1 MKVVVV
7 KNDQMEVVVTNK
19 NQIGK
24 VNFSKVAKNIT
35 SLADLVDVDITGQQ
49 NGYVLAYQ
57 ANTNSYIF
65 TSTTN
70 LITVV
75 DGGTY

>member
-1 MKVVVV
+1 MKVVVS
-7 KNDQMEVVVTNK
+7 NR

-35 SLADLVDVDITGQQ
+35 SLADLVDIDISTQQ
-49 NGYVLAYQ
+49 DGYVLAYQ

-65 TSTTN
+65 TASAASVAT
-70 LITVV
+70 V

>member
-1 MKVVVV
+1 
-7 KNDQMEVVVTNK
+7 VVVTNK

-35 SLADLVDVDITGQQ
+35 ALSDLVDVDTSAQQ

-65 TSTTN
+65 NSITN
-70 LITVV
+70 LVTVV

>member
-1 MKVVVV
+1 MKVVVA
-7 KNDQMEVVVTNK
+7 NR

-35 SLADLVDVDITGQQ
+35 SLADLVDIDISTQQ
-49 NGYVLAYQ
+49 DGYVLAYQ

-65 TSTTN
+65 TASAASVAT
-70 LITVV
+70 V

>member
-1 MKVVVV
+1 MKVVVS
-7 KNDQMEVVVTNK
+7 NR

-24 VNFSKVAKNIT
+24 VNFSKLAKNIT
-35 SLADLVDVDITGQQ
+35 SLADLVDVDISTQQ
-49 NGYVLAYQ
+49 DGYVLAYQ

-65 TSTTN
+65 TASAASVAT
-70 LITVV
+70 V

>member
-1 MKVVVV
+1 MKVVVS
-7 KNDQMEVVVTNK
+7 NR

-24 VNFSKVAKNIT
+24 VNFSKLAKNIT
-35 SLADLVDVDITGQQ
+35 SLADLVDVDITTQQ
-49 NGYVLAYQ
+49 DGYVLAYQ

-65 TSTTN
+65 TASAASVA
-70 LITVV
+70 VV

>member
-1 MKVVVV
+1 MKVVIS
-7 KNDQMEVVVTNK
+7 NR

-35 SLADLVDVDITGQQ
+35 SLADLVDVDITSQQ
-49 NGYVLAYQ
+49 DGYILSYQ
-57 ANTNSYIF
+57 ANTNSYVFISAA
-65 TSTTN
+65 TSIN
-70 LITVV
+70 LI

>member
-1 MKVVVV
+1 MKVVIA
-7 KNDQMEVVVTNK
+7 NN

-35 SLADLVDVDITGQQ
+35 SLADLVDVDITTQQ
-49 NGYVLAYQ
+49 DGYVLAYQ

-65 TSTTN
+65 TATAASVG
-70 LITVV
+70 IV

>member
-1 MKVVVV
+1 MKVVVS
-7 KNDQMEVVVTNK
+7 NR

-35 SLADLVDVDITGQQ
+35 SLADLVDVDTTTQQ
-49 NGYVLAYQ
+49 DGYVLSYQ
-57 ANTNSYIF
+57 ANTNSYVFISSI
-65 TSTTN
+65 TS
-70 LITVV
+70 ISVI

>member
-1 MKVVVV
+1 MKVVLS
-7 KNDQMEVVVTNK
+7 NR

-35 SLADLVDVDITGQQ
+35 SLADLVDVDITTQQ
-49 NGYVLAYQ
+49 DGYVLAYQ

-65 TSTTN
+65 TATAASVG
-70 LITVV
+70 IV

>member
-1 MKVVVV
+1 MKVVVA
-7 KNDQMEVVVTNK
+7 NR

-35 SLADLVDVDITGQQ
+35 SLADLVDVDITTQQ
-49 NGYVLAYQ
+49 DGYVLAYQ

-65 TSTTN
+65 TASAASVAT
-70 LITVV
+70 V